1 MVSHGFS
8 WFLMVS
14 HGFSWFL
21 MVSHGFSWFLMV
33 SQAHSVHCFR
43 IRNINIRKQ
52 QEEEKLENLYI
63 EDGYGSMPHLKSY
76 VLEN

>member
-1 MVSHGFS
+1 
-8 WFLMVS
+8 
-14 HGFSWFL
+14 
-21 MVSHGFSWFLMV
+21 MV